1 MRRTIYSAYYQKKTL
16 FRKKRTIHPPRK
28 YPLPSPY
35 FTQQQQPSLSR
46 PSAPINPPTINSQT
60 SRAAYIIRTHLFHS
74 VPLLFLTLHFPAIF
88 KNISIIYR
96 ESLNYS
102 ILAGTVSAQ
111 TQTNDPIAVYNNSIP
126 PGGLRN
132 FSGTRASGKS
142 DGAAALYEAE
152 RERELDTCERGRRGL
167 RMVRRERR
175 KEKRGG
181 VIL

>member
-126 PGGLRN
+126 PGEGFEIFPARERAENRMALRLY
-132 FSGTRASGKS
+132 TRRR
-142 DGAAALYEAE
+142 E
-152 RERELDTCERGRRGL
+152 RERARH
-167 RMVRRERR
+167 V
-175 KEKRGG
+175 
-181 VIL
+181 